1 MVKKRGNT
9 FSMMLLLAVHF
20 ILSHAFT
27 VNAETTDV
35 VNRGTYN
42 VTNVKTEDDF
52 NVSDG
57 TTTFNYISENDITQQ
72 NFQFVYDRREEA
84 YRIYIIEED
93 SEQPSKVLDIVRIDK
108 KIVSG
113 CHVQAYYPLDNSTQL
128 WCITSNPDGTF
139 AVRPK
144 YNQDLALAL
153 GEGLIVTTYNE
164 EADECRWNFSLLA
177 SPLLMDPYD
186 CMWRYMFRQP
196 KMARHISQG
205 YHQNHY
211 GVDIISSAGDI
222 ANDYPLY
229 CVSSGEVIYSA
240 PSPSA
245 GNYIVIALNDGYT
258 VRYLHMKETS
268 SYKKGDKV
276 TGDSMLGIVGN
287 TGESYGAHLHFDVN
301 TVGGI
306 SGGTQVKYETTVNPL
321 EFFPDYAF
329 TGNYN

>member
-1 MVKKRGNT
+1 
-9 FSMMLLLAVHF
+9 MLLLAVHF
-20 ILSHAFT
+20 ILSNTFI
-27 VNAETTDV
+27 VKAETADV
-35 VNRGTYN
+35 VNWGTYG
-42 VTNVKTEDDF
+42 VTNVKTGDDLS
-52 NVSDG
+52 VSDD
-57 TTTFNYISENDITQQ
+57 TAALNLTSEGDFTQQ

-84 YRIYIIEED
+84 YRIYIIEEED
-93 SEQPSKVLDIVRIDK
+93 EVPSKVLDIKRMNME
-108 KIVSG
+108 IVSG
-113 CHVQAYYPLDNSTQL
+113 CRVSSYNPVDNSTQL
-128 WCITSNPDGTF
+128 WCITSNEDGTF

-144 YNQDLALAL
+144 YNQDLALAFEEKL
-153 GEGLIVTTYNE
+153 VVKTYNE
-164 EADECRWNFSLLA
+164 KAEECKWNFSLLA
-177 SPLLMDPYD
+177 QPLLMDPYD

-205 YHQNHY
+205 YHSNHY
-211 GVDIISSAGDI
+211 GVDIISASGDI

-245 GNYIVIALNDGYT
+245 GNYIVITLSGGYT
-258 VRYLHMKETS
+258 VRYLHMKERS
-268 SYKKGDKV
+268 SYQIGDKV